1 MKRIINPTIV
11 HSATQ
16 PTEKVDLWI
25 KALPNNQNT
34 LMIFDNGYE
43 NVDSNLTERLNNEA
57 QAREDADIAEANKRL
72 EEDTKLNNRVD
83 KEITDRTN
91 ADNALNTT
99 LTNKINEEA
108 TARTNADNALS
119 NRITTNLNSINTI
132 NSKIP
137 SQASSTN
144 QLADK
149 EFVNSSIANDAATF
163 QGTFETVNDLPT
175 TNVKNND
182 YAFIVSVTSE
192 GNPEYKRYKY
202 NGTQWIEEFTLN
214 NSSFTANQWA
224 AINSG
229 ITDTWIND
237 TNEKLENI
245 TSTTIIEITWSELK
259 AKRDAGE
266 LTLGQLYRIT
276 DYQCTTTQSGTK
288 SAGHQFDIIVLALSK
303 NTLSEQ
309 AYAALH
315 SGDTYFANNNLS
327 AWKLWYCLDND
338 TTRFDWA
345 DSTNGKGVI
354 YRMIDEFNND
364 VPYDFK
370 NIQFYR
376 QWDSNTSL
384 WSTVP
389 NDNTGVPCYTFSS
402 EGNSSATEFT
412 DMSLASS
419 NLVESNVIK
428 ISVITDFIQTLNNIC
443 FFGTT
448 CRLNTF
454 ENMCAGITLGSY
466 CFSNTFRNSCVFISL
481 GNSSDFNTIGG
492 CMYITFGT
500 YCLYNT
506 LGYDCMY
513 NSFGDYCK
521 NNTLGDGCYHNS
533 LGDSCRDNIFAS
545 NCKNNTLGD
554 SCSSNS
560 FGPGCTYNA
569 FAADASGTTPASYF
583 KNNKFES
590 GVSYCILNNAEAASS
605 SSHVQNYR
613 VRSSATGTSSSKRVI
628 NTTRGLAYDITVA
641 LNSEGTI
648 KTYCEADLVQ

>member
-16 PTEKVDLWI
+16 PTEKADLWI

-163 QGTFETVNDLPT
+163 QGTFESVNDLPT
-175 TNVKNND
+175 TNVKKND
-182 YAFIVSVTSE
+182 YAFIVTVVSG

-202 NGTQWIEEFTLN
+202 NGTQWLEEFVLN

-229 ITDTWIND
+229 ISSNWMNNTTQSINEEIQARQD
-237 TNEKLENI
+237 ADNLIWEKLNKV
-245 TSTTIIEITWSELK
+245 TSQVQEITWAELK
-259 AKRDAGE
+259 ALRDNSN
-266 LTLGQLYRIT
+266 LTSGQFYKIT
-276 DYQCTTTQSGTK
+276 DYQCTTVQSNTR
-288 SAGHQFDIIVLALSK
+288 SAGHQFDIIVLALTN
-303 NTLSEQ
+303 NTLSEH
-309 AYAALH
+309 AWAALH
-315 SGDTYFANNNLS
+315 SGDTYFANNDLS

-338 TTRFDWA
+338 TTRFAWA

-370 NIQFYR
+370 NIQFKHPKDTTTY
-376 QWDSNTSL
+376 
-384 WSTVP
+384 P
-389 NDNTGVPCYTFSS
+389 YYYYTF
-402 EGNSSATEFT
+402 
-412 DMSLASS
+412 ASS
-419 NLVESNVIK
+419 NVTANTDSSLSIDNQIYLNK
-428 ISVITDFIQTLNNIC
+428 ISLYIRQNKQTLNNILFIGLYCINNIFKNNCHGISLEQNC
-443 FFGTT
+443 FN
-448 CRLNTF
+448 NTF
-454 ENMCAGITLGSY
+454 GSNF
-466 CFSNTFRNSCVFISL
+466 CFSIFKRACCF
-481 GNSSDFNTIGG
+481 
-492 CMYITFGT
+492 
-500 YCLYNT
+500 
-506 LGYDCMY
+506 
-513 NSFGDYCK
+513 NSFGDNCFYIYFGESTS
-521 NNTLGDGCYHNS
+521 NNIIGIECSDIYLGDHCNHNNF
-533 LGDSCRDNIFAS
+533 GN
-545 NCKNNTLGD
+545 NCKCIRFVTTNTDTVKANYFRYNKID
-554 SCSSNS
+554 SGVQYVN
-560 FGPGCTYNA
+560 FYNA
-569 FAADASGTTPASYF
+569 DTASAT
-583 KNNKFES
+583 NQ
-590 GVSYCILNNAEAASS
+590 
-605 SSHVQNYR
+605 VQNYHI
-613 VRSSATGTSSSKRVI
+613 VTGVSGTSSSYI
-628 NTTRGLAYDITVA
+628 NIPATRNLSYETKVA
-641 LNSEGTI
+641 KNSAGELKI
-648 KTYCEADLVQ
+648 YCEADLVQ

>member
-91 ADNALNTT
+91 ADS
-99 LTNKINEEA
+99 
-108 TARTNADNALS
+108 ALS

-229 ITDTWIND
+229 ITDTWINN

-276 DYQCTTTQSGTK
+276 DYQCTTVQSNTR

-315 SGDTYFANNNLS
+315 SGDTYFANNKLS

-338 TTRFDWA
+338 TTRFAWA

-364 VPYDFK
+364 IPYDFK
-370 NIQFYR
+370 NIQFKHPINPALY
-376 QWDSNTSL
+376 SYYY
-384 WSTVP
+384 
-389 NDNTGVPCYTFSS
+389 YTF
-402 EGNSSATEFT
+402 T
-412 DMSLASS
+412 
-419 NLVESNVIK
+419 
-428 ISVITDFIQTLNNIC
+428 NNI
-443 FFGTT
+443 
-448 CRLNTF
+448 
-454 ENMCAGITLGSY
+454 GSTDY
-466 CFSNTFRNSCVFISL
+466 SLDISYKCFSNTIKECISNNKKRLNNIIFIERSCYCNYFDIGCFNNLLEDTCQNNFFGMGCFSNSLNSNCYFNSFGDNCGRNVLDLSCS
-481 GNSSDFNTIGG
+481 
-492 CMYITFGT
+492 
-500 YCLYNT
+500 
-506 LGYDCMY
+506 Y
-513 NSFGDYCK
+513 NSFGAFCFSNIFGESCCYNSFG
-521 NNTLGDGCYHNS
+521 NNCSYIKFANNSSESYGRSYYQHNHFGDGCQY
-533 LGDSCRDNIFAS
+533 IV
-545 NCKNNTLGD
+545 
-554 SCSSNS
+554 
-560 FGPGCTYNA
+560 
-569 FAADASGTTPASYF
+569 F
-583 KNNKFES
+583 KS
-590 GVSYCILNNAEAASS
+590 AETASS
-605 SSHVQNYR
+605 DAQVQNYNF
-613 VRSSATGTSSSKRVI
+613 AQGLQGTSSEYLTVDGVR
-628 NTTRGLAYDITVA
+628 NRAYETKVA
-641 LNSEGTI
+641 KNSAGELKI
-648 KTYCEADLVQ
+648 YCEADLVQ

>member
-91 ADNALNTT
+91 ADS
-99 LTNKINEEA
+99 
-108 TARTNADNALS
+108 ALS

-149 EFVNSSIANDAATF
+149 EFVNSSIANNAATF

-237 TNEKLENI
+237 TNKKLENI
-245 TSTTIIEITWSELK
+245 TSTTIIEITWSDLK

-288 SAGHQFDIIVLALSK
+288 SAGHQFDIIVLALTN

-309 AYAALH
+309 AWAALH
-315 SGDTYFANNNLS
+315 SGDTYFANNDLS

-338 TTRFDWA
+338 TDKFAWA

-354 YRMIDEFNND
+354 YRMIDELNND

-384 WSTVP
+384 WSTATL
-389 NDNTGVPCYTFSS
+389 DDGVPCYTFSS
-402 EGNSSATEFT
+402 EGNSDTTSFT
-412 DMSLASS
+412 DMSLNKSAIIFDR
-419 NLVESNVIK
+419 VYSNVIK
-428 ISVITDFIQTLNNIC
+428 SCINLENGKNLYLNNNC
-443 FFGTT
+443 FFGT
-448 CRLNTF
+448 
-454 ENMCAGITLGSY
+454 GYS
-466 CFSNTFRNSCVFISL
+466 SNTF
-481 GNSSDFNTIGG
+481 
-492 CMYITFGT
+492 
-500 YCLYNT
+500 
-506 LGYDCMY
+506 GYDCLF
-513 NSFGDYCK
+513 NTFGSGCSDNTFGNNCYSNTFGNTC
-521 NNTLGDGCYHNS
+521 NRNTLGDTFN
-533 LGDSCRDNIFAS
+533 
-545 NCKNNTLGD
+545 NNTFG
-554 SCSSNS
+554 SWCYNNTFSFGCSDITFGNNCYNNT
-560 FGPGCTYNA
+560 FGPGCSDIKFASDKEATTKYTYYRNNYFGA
-569 FAADASGTTPASYF
+569 NCGFIIFTGTGTAGEY
-583 KNNKFES
+583 
-590 GVSYCILNNAEAASS
+590 AQ
-605 SSHVQNYR
+605 VQNYNFAQGLQGAPR
-613 VRSSATGTSSSKRVI
+613 AYLTVDGVRNRSYETKVARNSAGELKI
-628 NTTRGLAYDITVA
+628 
-641 LNSEGTI
+641 
-648 KTYCEADLVQ
+648 YCEADLVQ

>member
-91 ADNALNTT
+91 ADS
-99 LTNKINEEA
+99 
-108 TARTNADNALS
+108 ALS

-149 EFVNSSIANDAATF
+149 EFVNSSIANNAATF

-237 TNEKLENI
+237 TNVKLENI
-245 TSTTIIEITWSELK
+245 TSITIIEITWSELK
-259 AKRDAGE
+259 AKKDTGE
-266 LTLGQLYRIT
+266 LTLGQLYRII
-276 DYQCTTTQSGTK
+276 DYQCTTTESNTF

-303 NTLSEQ
+303 NILSEQ

-338 TTRFDWA
+338 TTRFAWA

-370 NIQFYR
+370 NIKFKHPRGTNNYYNYTFADGSASSIDYSLSTNYNIYSNKILPYIEDGKQNINRILFVGFNCFGNTFGVNCHNNSFEENCYFNIFGNYCSWNTFR
-376 QWDSNTSL
+376 VYSKYNTFGNNCHHNIFGNNCYSNT
-384 WSTVP
+384 
-389 NDNTGVPCYTFSS
+389 F
-402 EGNSSATEFT
+402 GNSYQYNTFGESCGSNTFGNDCQYNTFGNDCKYNTFGNDCWYINFASN
-412 DMSLASS
+412 SLASTKYRYY
-419 NLVESNVIK
+419 L
-428 ISVITDFIQTLNNIC
+428 DNN
-443 FFGTT
+443 F
-448 CRLNTF
+448 
-454 ENMCAGITLGSY
+454 
-466 CFSNTFRNSCVFISL
+466 
-481 GNSSDFNTIGG
+481 
-492 CMYITFGT
+492 
-500 YCLYNT
+500 
-506 LGYDCMY
+506 
-513 NSFGDYCK
+513 
-521 NNTLGDGCYHNS
+521 GDGCRYIVFTGKES
-533 LGDSCRDNIFAS
+533 A
-545 NCKNNTLGD
+545 
-554 SCSSNS
+554 SSN
-560 FGPGCTYNA
+560 A
-569 FAADASGTTPASYF
+569 Q
-583 KNNKFES
+583 
-590 GVSYCILNNAEAASS
+590 
-605 SSHVQNYR
+605 VQNYNF
-613 VRSSATGTSSSKRVI
+613 AQGLQGTSSAYLTVDGV
-628 NTTRGLAYDITVA
+628 RGRTYETKVA
-641 LNSEGTI
+641 KNSAGELKI
-648 KTYCEADLVQ
+648 YCEADLVQ

>member
-16 PTEKVDLWI
+16 PTEKADLWI

-91 ADNALNTT
+91 ADNAL
-99 LTNKINEEA
+99 
-108 TARTNADNALS
+108 S

-137 SQASSTN
+137 SQASPTN

-163 QGTFETVNDLPT
+163 QGTFESVNDLPT
-175 TNVKNND
+175 TNVKKND
-182 YAFIVSVTSE
+182 YAFIVTVVSG

-202 NGTQWIEEFTLN
+202 NGTQWLEEFVLN

-229 ITDTWIND
+229 ITDNWIND
-237 TNEKLENI
+237 TTEKLENAT
-245 TSTTIIEITWSELK
+245 TSIIEITWSDLK

-266 LTLGQLYRIT
+266 LTPSQFYRIT
-276 DYQCTTTQSGTK
+276 DYQCTTVQSNTR
-288 SAGHQFDIIVLALSK
+288 SAGNQFDIIVLALTN

-309 AYAALH
+309 AWAALH

-338 TTRFDWA
+338 TDRFAWA
-345 DSTNGKGVI
+345 DNTSGNGRGVI

-370 NIQFYR
+370 NIQFKHPKDTTTY
-376 QWDSNTSL
+376 
-384 WSTVP
+384 P
-389 NDNTGVPCYTFSS
+389 YYYYTF
-402 EGNSSATEFT
+402 
-412 DMSLASS
+412 ASS
-419 NLVESNVIK
+419 NVTANTDSSLSINNQIYLNK
-428 ISVITDFIQTLNNIC
+428 ISLYINQNKQTLNAILFIGLYCMNNIFKNNCHGISLEQNC
-443 FFGTT
+443 FN
-448 CRLNTF
+448 NTF
-454 ENMCAGITLGSY
+454 GSSFCY
-466 CFSNTFRNSCVFISL
+466 SIFKRACCF
-481 GNSSDFNTIGG
+481 
-492 CMYITFGT
+492 
-500 YCLYNT
+500 
-506 LGYDCMY
+506 
-513 NSFGDYCK
+513 NSFGGNCDSIYFGNGTS
-521 NNTLGDGCYHNS
+521 NNIIGTGCSDIYLGEQCYSNNF
-533 LGDSCRDNIFAS
+533 GN
-545 NCKNNTLGD
+545 NCKFIRFVTTNTDTVKANYFRNNKID
-554 SCSSNS
+554 SGVKYVNL
-560 FGPGCTYNA
+560 YNA
-569 FAADASGTTPASYF
+569 DTASGT
-583 KNNKFES
+583 NQ
-590 GVSYCILNNAEAASS
+590 
-605 SSHVQNYR
+605 VQNYHI
-613 VRSSATGTSSSKRVI
+613 VTGVLGTSSSYI
-628 NTTRGLAYDITVA
+628 NISATRNLSYETKVA
-641 LNSEGTI
+641 MNSAGELKI
-648 KTYCEADLVQ
+648 YCEADLVQ